1 MDFKFVITNN
11 EEVDGDN
18 KVMTLEE
25 TDAEIYVEDFLRF
38 CLSAMNMA
46 GFTYIEEISA
56 NNGEYSTDDP
66 QRRFP

>member
-11 EEVDGDN
+11 EEADGDN

-25 TDAEIYVEDFLRF
+25 TDAGIYVEDLLHF

-46 GFTYIEEISA
+46 GCTYIEEISA
-56 NNGEYSTDDP
+56 NNGEYSTDNP
-66 QRRFP
+66 RRHFP